1 MAVPVSELQK
11 AAPSAV
17 IELFQLELNAAQH
30 GANET
35 YYFHAGDNADNVDD
49 IIWNGQSYLAFPIEA
64 TEFEYTG
71 TGSLPRPKLR
81 VSNING
87 NITGLILSLPNGI
100 EGAKVTRIRTLARYI
115 DGVNFAQNN
124 LLLWSE
130 DITQAVYFAVQCTKT
145 SATTITV
152 NSTADPGLGQL
163 AQSLGSIQT
172 RTFSGGVKLK
182 GIGASVGKYIRLF
195 LYSQTINEVF
205 SLIVGPLTSEYQLF
219 TITRT
224 FVTSTDTG
232 VVFRVDPETNAGQSW
247 SAGQAFDA
255 TEWQMN
261 EGASLVTYQRTFNTQ
276 NPYGTP
282 DPTAEFPREIYYIDR
297 KATENRD
304 LIEFELAS
312 AFDLIGVRAPKR
324 QCISNVCQ
332 WAYRGDECGYAGN
345 AYFNFNDDPVATLGQ
360 DVCGKRLNSCELRFS
375 QQRFTGTV
383 TVGSNIVTLGQ
394 SVSFSSGDPVS
405 GFGLPSGTT
414 VSSVSSNLVTVSQNA
429 TASSSRTTTG
439 TIQSNLNQIIV
450 ASATGLGV
458 GMTITGNYLQPNT
471 QITAISGT
479 TLTLSVAIDPTQ
491 FLTVAATFTG
501 YSNPLHS
508 IQGGGNATAAV
519 YILFLAAPGIPYAVG
534 QYISSSLVPLSS
546 RTKISSIGSSPGWVI
561 LNLDKTFTYS
571 KFPTTWTI
579 YNVSAISSATY
590 NFAATDSTYTFRSN
604 STLPYGSYPGIGAYT
619 V

>member
-17 IELFQLELNAAQH
+17 IELFQLQINTVQH

-35 YYFHAGDNADNVDD
+35 YYFHAGVNADDAAD
-49 IIWNGQSYLAFPIEA
+49 IIWNGQAYLAFPIEA
-64 TEFEYTG
+64 TDFEYTG

-81 VSNING
+81 ISNIFG
-87 NITGLILSLPNGI
+87 TITGLMLSLPSGL

-115 DGVNFAQNN
+115 DGVNF
-124 LLLWSE
+124 
-130 DITQAVYFAVQCTKT
+130 
-145 SATTITV
+145 
-152 NSTADPGLGQL
+152 PGG
-163 AQSLGSIQT
+163 T
-172 RTFSGGVKLK
+172 
-182 GIGASVGKYIRLF
+182 
-195 LYSQTINEVF
+195 N
-205 SLIVGPLTSEYQLF
+205 PL
-219 TITRT
+219 
-224 FVTSTDTG
+224 
-232 VVFRVDPETNAGQSW
+232 
-247 SAGQAFDA
+247 
-255 TEWQMN
+255 
-261 EGASLVTYQRTFNTQ
+261 
-276 NPYGTP
+276 GTP

-297 KATENRD
+297 KASENRD

-324 QCISNVCQ
+324 QCVSNVCQ
-332 WAYRGDECGYAGN
+332 WTYRGPECGYAGN
-345 AYFNFNDDPVATLGQ
+345 AYFNFNDQPVAAVGQ
-360 DVCGKRLNSCELRFS
+360 DVCGKRLSSCEARFA

-394 SVSFSSGDPVS
+394 SASFSSGDPVS
-405 GFGLPSGTT
+405 GFGLPGGTT
-414 VSSVSSNLVTVSQNA
+414 VSSVSSNLVTVSQNS

-501 YSNPLHS
+501 YPNPYQS

-519 YILFLAAPGIPYAVG
+519 YILFAAAPGIPYAVG

-579 YNVSAISSATY
+579 YNQGSISSATY

-604 STLPYGSYPGIGAYT
+604 STLPYGSYPGIGAYFT
-619 V
+619 